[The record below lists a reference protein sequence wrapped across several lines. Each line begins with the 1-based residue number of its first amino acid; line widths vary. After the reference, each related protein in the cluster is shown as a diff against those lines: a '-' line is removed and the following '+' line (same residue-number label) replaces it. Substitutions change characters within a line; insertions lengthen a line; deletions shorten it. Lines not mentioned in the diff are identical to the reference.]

1 MRRSVLKLM
10 AILLAL
16 TLLATACGDDGDST
30 TSDDT
35 GDSAD
40 SGDSG
45 DSADSADSG
54 DSGDS
59 ADSGDSGDSGAI
71 PDQFPAAVDPAK
83 GGRLVMAMN
92 DNIDCYNGLSY
103 YGISWSLFYFMAR
116 GLYGYPDTVE
126 QPASDTVEPHL
137 AADLP
142 TVSDDGL
149 TYSVTL
155 REGLTFPDGSPVTST
170 DVKATIEHLLDPNIQ
185 CATGGPPSSG
195 YYDVIAGV
203 AEYSEALTA
212 DSAADVEISGITVVD
227 ELTTEFTLTKE
238 DGAFVRALAMGWSYI
253 RQASAMTPGEIPAES
268 PPFVGPYVIS
278 DYQVDQSLTVDRQ
291 EGWADNVAAG
301 VPEGANV
308 NNIDGIDLEIGVP
321 DDVQL
326 GRLKDNTLDI
336 TYDGLAPTG
345 ADVPNVVNDP
355 QFEGRVFSTPD
366 AALDYGVFRT
376 DQEPFNNVM
385 LRQAVNYAIDR
396 TTLSRILGGE
406 LVRSPWSEIL
416 SSNLMAGSAGE
427 NGDVYG
433 FDPAKAMELVE
444 ASGVETPIAVT
455 LQHFADAPGPETAA
469 AIKENL
475 DAVGFD
481 VTLEGAT
488 ASVHYGVLSD
498 PEAGWDLGIAAWGQD
513 FADAITFYGP
523 LLTCGVGSNYG
534 NFCDE
539 EFDAAV
545 AEIATM
551 PAGAERAEAFANLS
565 TETMTDLAP
574 WYPWVNRRKVSFVS
588 ERVGNYI
595 WGPGKQFYFANY
607 FINE

>member
-1 MRRSVLKLM
+1 MRKSVLRLM
-10 AILLAL
+10 AILLAF

-30 TSDDT
+30 TGDT
-35 GDSAD
+35 
-40 SGDSG
+40 GDSG
-45 DSADSADSG
+45 DSADSGDTG

-59 ADSGDSGDSGAI
+59 ADSGDSGDSGDATGI
-71 PDQFPAAVDPAK
+71 PDQFPAPVDPVK
-83 GGRLVMAMN
+83 GGRLQMAMN
-92 DNIDCYNGLSY
+92 DNIDCYSGLSY

-137 AADLP
+137 AAELP

-149 TYSVTL
+149 TYTVTL
-155 REGLTFPDGSPVTST
+155 REGLTFPNGDPVTSA
-170 DVKATIEHLLDPNIQ
+170 DVKATFEYMLDPNIQ

-212 DSAADVEISGITVVD
+212 DPAADAEISGIVAVD
-227 ELTTEFTLTKE
+227 ELTTEFTLTAE

-253 RQASAMTPGEIPAES
+253 RPASTPHEILEVS
-268 PPFVGPYVIS
+268 PPYVGPYYIS

-301 VPEGANV
+301 VPEGPDV

-336 TYDGLAPTG
+336 TYDGSAPTG

-355 QFEGRVFSTPD
+355 QYAGRVFSTPD
-366 AALDYGVFRT
+366 AAVDYGVFRT

-396 TTLSRILGGE
+396 TTLARILGGE

-416 SSNLMAGSAGE
+416 SSNLMAGSADAAGE
-427 NGDVYG
+427 VYT
-433 FDPAKAMELVE
+433 FDPDKARELVE

-455 LQHFADAPGPETAA
+455 LQHFSDAPGPETAA

-488 ASVHYGVLSD
+488 ASVHYGVLAD

-539 EFDAAV
+539 DFDAAV

-551 PAGAERAEAFANLS
+551 PAGPERAQAFAELS
-565 TETMTDLAP
+565 TQTMTDLAP
-574 WYPWVNRRKVSFVS
+574 WYPWVNRRKISFVS